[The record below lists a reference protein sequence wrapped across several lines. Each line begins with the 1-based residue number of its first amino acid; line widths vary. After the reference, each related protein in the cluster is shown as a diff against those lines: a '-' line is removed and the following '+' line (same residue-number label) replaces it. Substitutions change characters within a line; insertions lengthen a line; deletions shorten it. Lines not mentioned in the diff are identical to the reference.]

1 MNVHFSWILSHIDLI
16 SINKKISFEDY
27 LLKTILPIAL
37 MYDDRKNKRLE
48 NKRSRNLYTHSF
60 MNKHIYT
67 HYSTIYMY
75 TCASMHKTYFPIDSK
90 NSERKR
96 EWESEGEREIERETV
111 IVGRSH
117 LYLCTHSTFLYNT
130 KHHWRYDLL
139 LRRQS
144 IWLKIHQV
152 PLASRNLNV
161 PGEPL

>member
-1 MNVHFSWILSHIDLI
+1 MDVHFSWILSHIDLI

-27 LLKTILPIAL
+27 LHRTILPIAL

-48 NKRSRNLYTHSF
+48 NKRSRDLYTHSF
-60 MNKHIYT
+60 MYKHIYT

-75 TCASMHKTYFPIDSK
+75 KCVSK
-90 NSERKR
+90 YAQSIFSNWQQKFR
-96 EWESEGEREIERETV
+96 EGERETV

-117 LYLCTHSTFLYNT
+117 LYFCTHSTFLYNT

-161 PGEPL
+161 PGEPLYMPIVI